1 MYDNYRAQKESCNNT
16 EVIMRKLL
24 YFIVCSSV
32 ILFASPSVLVAQY
45 DAPLMEDALYSVLFP
60 KINKAIE
67 KQYGSLKPYQCPKI
81 ISLKKVYSGTYL
93 FQASI
98 EVTKYERVAGKIA
111 PPFEKVTITFN
122 NEEGEWEVSKISVKR
137 LPNDTKL
144 NCKKT
149 I

>member
-1 MYDNYRAQKESCNNT
+1 
-16 EVIMRKLL
+16 MRKLFYL
-24 YFIVCSSV
+24 IMCSIF
-32 ILFASPSVLVAQY
+32 ILFASPSVSVAQY

-67 KQYGSLKPYQCPKI
+67 KQYGSLRPYQCPKI

-93 FQASI
+93 FQTVI
-98 EVTKYERVAGKIA
+98 EVTKYEQIGGKIV

-122 NEEGEWEVSKISVKR
+122 NEEGEWEVTKIIVKR

>member
-1 MYDNYRAQKESCNNT
+1 
-16 EVIMRKLL
+16 MRKLL
-24 YFIVCSSV
+24 YFIACSS
-32 ILFASPSVLVAQY
+32 IIFFTSPSVSVAQY

-93 FQASI
+93 FQAVI
-98 EVTKYERVAGKIA
+98 EVTKYERVGGKNV

-122 NEEGEWEVSKISVKR
+122 NEEGEWEVTKILVKR
-137 LPNDTKL
+137 LPDNTEL

>member
-1 MYDNYRAQKESCNNT
+1 
-16 EVIMRKLL
+16 MRKLFYL
-24 YFIVCSSV
+24 IMCSIF
-32 ILFASPSVLVAQY
+32 ILFASPSVSVAQY

-93 FQASI
+93 FQTVI
-98 EVTKYERVAGKIA
+98 EVTKYEQIGGKIV

-122 NEEGEWEVSKISVKR
+122 NEKGEWEVTKIIVKR

>member
-1 MYDNYRAQKESCNNT
+1 
-16 EVIMRKLL
+16 MRKLFYL
-24 YFIVCSSV
+24 IMCSIF
-32 ILFASPSVLVAQY
+32 ILFASPSVSVAQY

-93 FQASI
+93 FQTVI
-98 EVTKYERVAGKIA
+98 EVTKYEQIGGKIV

-122 NEEGEWEVSKISVKR
+122 NEEGEWEVTNIIVKR

>member
-1 MYDNYRAQKESCNNT
+1 MYDNYCTQKESRDNT

-24 YFIVCSSV
+24 YFIACSSV
-32 ILFASPSVLVAQY
+32 ILFTSPSVSVAQY

-67 KQYGSLKPYQCPKI
+67 KQYGSLKPYKCPK
-81 ISLKKVYSGTYL
+81 
-93 FQASI
+93 
-98 EVTKYERVAGKIA
+98 
-111 PPFEKVTITFN
+111 KVTITIN
-122 NEEGEWEVSKISVKR
+122 NEEGEWEVTKISVKR

>member
-1 MYDNYRAQKESCNNT
+1 
-16 EVIMRKLL
+16 MRKLFYL
-24 YFIVCSSV
+24 IMCSIF
-32 ILFASPSVLVAQY
+32 ILFASPSVSVAQY

-93 FQASI
+93 FQTVI
-98 EVTKYERVAGKIA
+98 EVTKYEQIGGKIV

-122 NEEGEWEVSKISVKR
+122 NEEGEWEVTKIIVKR
-137 LPNDTKL
+137 LPNDTEL

>member
-1 MYDNYRAQKESCNNT
+1 
-16 EVIMRKLL
+16 MRKLFYL
-24 YFIVCSSV
+24 IMCSIF
-32 ILFASPSVLVAQY
+32 ILFASPSVSVAQY

-67 KQYGSLKPYQCPKI
+67 KHYGSLKPYQCPKI

-93 FQASI
+93 FQTVI
-98 EVTKYERVAGKIA
+98 EVTKYEQIGGKIV

-122 NEEGEWEVSKISVKR
+122 NEEGEWEVTKIIVKR

>member
-1 MYDNYRAQKESCNNT
+1 MQKLFYL
-16 EVIMRKLL
+16 IM
-24 YFIVCSSV
+24 CSIF
-32 ILFASPSVLVAQY
+32 ILFASPSVSVAQY
-45 DAPLMEDALYSVLFP
+45 DAPLMEDALYSVLFS

-93 FQASI
+93 FQTVI
-98 EVTKYERVAGKIA
+98 EVTKYEQIGGKIV

-122 NEEGEWEVSKISVKR
+122 NEEGEWEVTKIIVKR

>member
-1 MYDNYRAQKESCNNT
+1 
-16 EVIMRKLL
+16 MRKLFYL
-24 YFIVCSSV
+24 IMCSIFIL
-32 ILFASPSVLVAQY
+32 IASPSVSVAQY

-93 FQASI
+93 FQTVI
-98 EVTKYERVAGKIA
+98 EVTKYEQIGGKIV

-122 NEEGEWEVSKISVKR
+122 NEEGEWEVTKIIVKR

>member
-1 MYDNYRAQKESCNNT
+1 
-16 EVIMRKLL
+16 MRKLL
-24 YFIVCSSV
+24 YFIVCISFM
-32 ILFASPSVLVAQY
+32 LFASPSVLIAQY

-81 ISLKKVYSGTYL
+81 ISIKKVYSGTYL
-93 FQASI
+93 FQAII
-98 EVTKYERVAGKIA
+98 EVTKYEQVGGKIL
-111 PPFEKVTITFN
+111 PPFEKVAITFN
-122 NEEGEWEVSKISVKR
+122 NEEGEWEVTKIIVKR

>member
-1 MYDNYRAQKESCNNT
+1 
-16 EVIMRKLL
+16 MRKLFYL
-24 YFIVCSSV
+24 IMCSIF
-32 ILFASPSVLVAQY
+32 ILFASPIVSVAQY

-93 FQASI
+93 FQTVI
-98 EVTKYERVAGKIA
+98 EVTKYEQIGGKIV

-122 NEEGEWEVSKISVKR
+122 NEEGEWEVTKIIVKR

>member
-1 MYDNYRAQKESCNNT
+1 
-16 EVIMRKLL
+16 MRKLL
-24 YFIVCSSV
+24 YFIACSSV
-32 ILFASPSVLVAQY
+32 ILFSSPSVSVAQY

-93 FQASI
+93 FQAVI
-98 EVTKYERVAGKIA
+98 EVTKYERVGGKNV
-111 PPFEKVTITFN
+111 PPFEKVVITFN
-122 NEEGEWEVSKISVKR
+122 NEEGEWEVTKILVKR
-137 LPNDTKL
+137 LPDNTEL

>member
-1 MYDNYRAQKESCNNT
+1 
-16 EVIMRKLL
+16 MRKLFYL
-24 YFIVCSSV
+24 IMCSIF
-32 ILFASPSVLVAQY
+32 ILFASPSVSVAQY

-93 FQASI
+93 FQTVI
-98 EVTKYERVAGKIA
+98 EVTKYEQIGGKIV

-122 NEEGEWEVSKISVKR
+122 NEEGEWEVTKIIVKR

>member
-1 MYDNYRAQKESCNNT
+1 MS
-16 EVIMRKLL
+16 
-24 YFIVCSSV
+24 
-32 ILFASPSVLVAQY
+32 VAQY

-93 FQASI
+93 FQAVI
-98 EVTKYERVAGKIA
+98 EVTKYEQVGGRIV

-122 NEEGEWEVSKISVKR
+122 NEEGEWEVTKILVKR
-137 LPNDTKL
+137 LPNDAKL

>member
-1 MYDNYRAQKESCNNT
+1 MQKLFYL
-16 EVIMRKLL
+16 IM
-24 YFIVCSSV
+24 CSIF
-32 ILFASPSVLVAQY
+32 ILFASPSVSVAQY

-93 FQASI
+93 FQTVI
-98 EVTKYERVAGKIA
+98 EVTKYEQVGGKIV

-122 NEEGEWEVSKISVKR
+122 NEEGEWEVTKIIVKR

>member
-1 MYDNYRAQKESCNNT
+1 M
-16 EVIMRKLL
+16 
-24 YFIVCSSV
+24 CSIF
-32 ILFASPSVLVAQY
+32 ILFASPSVSVAQY

-93 FQASI
+93 FQTVI
-98 EVTKYERVAGKIA
+98 EVTKYEQIGGKIV

-122 NEEGEWEVSKISVKR
+122 NEEGEWEVTKIIVKR

>member
-1 MYDNYRAQKESCNNT
+1 MYDNDRAQKESRNNT

-24 YFIVCSSV
+24 YFIACSSC
-32 ILFASPSVLVAQY
+32 ILFASPSVSVAQY

-93 FQASI
+93 FQAVL
-98 EVTKYERVAGKIA
+98 EVTKYEHVGGKIV

-122 NEEGEWEVSKISVKR
+122 NEEGEWEVTKIIIKR

>member
-1 MYDNYRAQKESCNNT
+1 
-16 EVIMRKLL
+16 MRKLFYL
-24 YFIVCSSV
+24 IMCSIFIR
-32 ILFASPSVLVAQY
+32 FASPSVSVAQY

-93 FQASI
+93 FQTVI
-98 EVTKYERVAGKIA
+98 EVTKYEQIGGKIV

-122 NEEGEWEVSKISVKR
+122 NEEGEWEVTKIIVKR

>member
-1 MYDNYRAQKESCNNT
+1 
-16 EVIMRKLL
+16 MRKLFYL
-24 YFIVCSSV
+24 IMCSIF
-32 ILFASPSVLVAQY
+32 ILFASPSVSVAQY

-81 ISLKKVYSGTYL
+81 ISLKKVYSGAYL
-93 FQASI
+93 FQTVI
-98 EVTKYERVAGKIA
+98 EVTKYEQIGGKIV

-122 NEEGEWEVSKISVKR
+122 NEEGEWEVTKIIVKR

>member
-1 MYDNYRAQKESCNNT
+1 
-16 EVIMRKLL
+16 MRKLFYL
-24 YFIVCSSV
+24 IMCSIFI
-32 ILFASPSVLVAQY
+32 LLASPSVSVAQY

-93 FQASI
+93 FQTVI
-98 EVTKYERVAGKIA
+98 EVTKYEQIGGKIV

-122 NEEGEWEVSKISVKR
+122 NEEGEWEVTKIIVKR